1 MHIYNHDNRDLCLVY
16 EGHIFMLGEGCWLL
30 VTLPLD
36 NPRVLGQTILRG
48 KVRSEMDGRVPLW
61 TIPHSV
67 IQGVAWAQRIDRGLV
82 SLNTKV
88 DERHR
93 MGHPVTWASIQ
104 YLLSPSIAVT

>member
-1 MHIYNHDNRDLCLVY
+1 
-16 EGHIFMLGEGCWLL
+16 
-30 VTLPLD
+30 
-36 NPRVLGQTILRG
+36 
-48 KVRSEMDGRVPLW
+48 MDGRVPLW

-93 MGHPVTWASIQ
+93 MGHPVTWASI
-104 YLLSPSIAVT
+104 